1 MTLGSTEKEQ
11 LSLQTPSPFTQCGLE
26 FHSGSLSCCKFYG
39 FSFML
44 QMFIEHTPH
53 ASIALSSRGT
63 ARKSGK
69 VWALKECEL

>member
-1 MTLGSTEKEQ
+1 MMLD
-11 LSLQTPSPFTQCGLE
+11 
-26 FHSGSLSCCKFYG
+26 G

>member
-1 MTLGSTEKEQ
+1 MMLD
-11 LSLQTPSPFTQCGLE
+11 
-26 FHSGSLSCCKFYG
+26 G

-63 ARKSGK
+63 ARKSRARFGH
-69 VWALKECEL
+69 